1 MGGKPADPNVI
12 VAATTPAPVALPPAR
27 YALRSRAVPAA
38 VLGLMVGIFVIDYV
52 TPRGMVVGPL
62 YAAPII
68 VALFSPHWRRNSL
81 LTALIASVFLPIGV
95 LVSSADLVVP
105 WIVVYWNQ
113 GIGLLV
119 IWVAWYVGIRAKKA
133 FDTIADSEDHLRIS
147 AENLA
152 RSNVELE
159 QFAYTLRQS
168 EERFRMMADCAPVL
182 IWISGA
188 NKRSTYF
195 NKPWLEFTGHTLE
208 QELDNGWIE
217 GVHPD
222 DLARCLEVFTKAFEA
237 QEPFAMDYRL
247 RRHDGAY
254 RWITDQAV
262 PRFDRLGCFL
272 GYIGSAI
279 DITER
284 KQAEAAL
291 RDNEEQLRDFLEN
304 AHDLIQSVG
313 ADGRFLFV
321 NRAWQDAL
329 GYTAEEAARITIFDV
344 IAPEAHEHCRVFFG
358 RILAGEA
365 LRVEVPFVTKDGRR
379 VLVEG
384 SANCRFD
391 SDGRPMTT
399 RGIFRDVTDSKKAEE
414 QVRAAQHM
422 LKTVLNNIP
431 QGVFWKDRQSRY
443 LGCNAV
449 VTRSTGVERAELLLG
464 RTDHELPGLTKE
476 QADFFLQKDREVMA
490 SGQPQLGIIEQ
501 ARLPNGDTIWMETSK
516 LPMRDVTGEVVG
528 ILGTW
533 QDITERKSLEEQLR
547 QSQKME
553 AFGQLA
559 GGVAHDFNNL
569 LTVILGFSEVLLM
582 QLPAQDP
589 MRSSLQAISEAGES
603 AASLTRQL
611 LAFSRQTVLETK
623 VFNLNAVVNDTGKML
638 RRMIGEDVLLTT
650 VLDPKLRSMKA
661 DPGQLGQVLMNL
673 AVNSRDAMPKGGK
686 LTIETG
692 NVALDQSYAD
702 THPEVQPGQYVLLAV
717 SDTGSGMTPEVQR
730 RIFEPFFTTKGVG
743 KGTGLGMAVVH
754 GIVKQSGGSIEVYS
768 EPGIGTAF
776 KLYFP
781 VVDEVFAMPT
791 QKSPSE
797 KAERGTET
805 VLLVEDEGSVRSLAQ
820 LVLQFHGYTVV
831 AASNGIEAMQT
842 VEKYRGRID
851 LLVTDVVMPEMDGPD
866 LAGALRS
873 RFVQMKVLFLSG
885 YTNDAVVRHGI
896 LHEEVA
902 FLQKPFSPLALA
914 RKVREVLNQPGA
926 AARTRRCS

>member
-1 MGGKPADPNVI
+1 MLAAPPIDVLLVEDSPTDVLLAQESLSSVPNIRLTCVDRLADALAAVGDRHMDVVLLDLGLPDSQGLDTLVRFLNNSPRCPVVVMTARDDEALGLLAINSGAHDFLVKSQVGGRDLVRAVLYAVERNRHD
-12 VAATTPAPVALPPAR
+12 A
-27 YALRSRAVPAA
+27 ALRQLVDSR
-38 VLGLMVGIFVIDYV
+38 IE
-52 TPRGMVVGPL
+52 
-62 YAAPII
+62 
-68 VALFSPHWRRNSL
+68 VARR
-81 LTALIASVFLPIGV
+81 
-95 LVSSADLVVP
+95 
-105 WIVVYWNQ
+105 Q
-113 GIGLLV
+113 
-119 IWVAWYVGIRAKKA
+119 
-133 FDTIADSEDHLRIS
+133 
-147 AENLA
+147 
-152 RSNVELE
+152 VERNRHVD
-159 QFAYTLRQS
+159 ALRQS
-168 EERFRMMADCAPVL
+168 EERFRMMADSSPVL
-182 IWISGA
+182 IWISGVDKA
-188 NKRSTYF
+188 FTYF
-195 NKPWLEFTGHTLE
+195 NKTRLEFTGRSLE
-208 QELDNGWIE
+208 QELGNGWAE
-217 GVHPD
+217 GVHAD
-222 DLARCLEVFTKAFEA
+222 DLARCLDVYTKAFDA
-237 QEPFAMDYRL
+237 HEPFTMDYRL
-247 RRHDGAY
+247 RCHDGAY
-254 RWITDQAV
+254 RWITDQGV
-262 PRFDRLGCFL
+262 PRFDHLGGFL

-291 RDNEEQLRDFLEN
+291 RENEEQLRDFLEN

-391 SDGRPMTT
+391 SDGRPITT

-414 QVRAAQHM
+414 QARAAQHM

-501 ARLPNGDTIWMETSK
+501 STHGSGRTVWLETNK
-516 LPMRDVTGEVVG
+516 IPLRDVTGEVCG

-533 QDITERKSLEEQLR
+533 QDITERKSLEEQLQ

-569 LTVILGFSEVLLM
+569 LTVISGFSELLLL
-582 QLPAQDP
+582 QLPSQDP
-589 MRSSLQAISEAGES
+589 MLSSLEAISDAGER

-611 LAFSRQTVLETK
+611 LAFSRQTMLETK
-623 VFNLNAVVNDTGKML
+623 VFNLNSVVGDTEKML

-692 NVALDQSYAD
+692 IVTLDQSYAE
-702 THPEVQPGQYVLLAV
+702 THPEVQPGQFVMLAV
-717 SDTGSGMTPEVQR
+717 SDTGSGMRPEVQH

-820 LVLQFHGYTVV
+820 RVLQSHGYTVM
-831 AASNGIEAMQT
+831 AASNGIEALRT
-842 VEKYRGRID
+842 VENHRGHFD

-866 LAGALRS
+866 LADALRS

-914 RKVREVLNQPGA
+914 RKVREVLDQPGEA
-926 AARTRRCS
+926 GRTRRCS